1 MCFAQNDRWKEEN
14 GDRCRCRK
22 AGTSP
27 SPLSP
32 SISWVRITHLAA
44 PFNNGR
50 EGIDRYHV
58 VRQRLSRL
66 QFASLLDGSA
76 LGWLAQGTN
85 GWLAGGR
92 GGWLAQAQAGRQAQA
107 AGRRR
112 QAGRARETRKLE
124 CAIANRP
131 QRQQPLLIYF
141 SIRS

>member
-32 SISWVRITHLAA
+32 TISWVRITHLAA

-58 VRQRLSRL
+58 LRQRLSRL

-76 LGWLAQGTN
+76 LGWMAQGTN

-92 GGWLAQAQAGRQAQA
+92 GGWLAQAQAGRQARRRRQQA
-107 AGRRR
+107 AGR
-112 QAGRARETRKLE
+112 QAGAGRQGEREK
-124 CAIANRP
+124 P
-131 QRQQPLLIYF
+131 G
-141 SIRS
+141 S